1 MDKSEQFWDRSAPTY
16 DQDEGRDEQTTTKI
30 IEKTKT
36 SLKAG
41 DLVLDFGCGTGRLS
55 NDIAGSVKMIQAID
69 ISSNMIEIAKKK
81 AEARKIENIEF
92 THSTIFNEIY
102 QPGSFDVIL
111 AFYILH
117 LIDEPQRVIRRMY
130 ELLKPGGL
138 LISTTPC
145 IGGKTFQWMVL
156 TLVGKTGLIPMVR
169 SFKIS
174 ELEASIVNG
183 NFEIVETECVVQSTH
198 QYFIVAKKV

>member
-1 MDKSEQFWDRSAPTY
+1 MDKSEQFWDRSASTY
-16 DQDEGRDEQTTTKI
+16 DQDEGRDEQTIIKI
-30 IEKTKT
+30 IEKTKR
-36 SLKAG
+36 SLKTS
-41 DLVLDFGCGTGRLS
+41 DLVMDFGCGTGRLS
-55 NDIAGSVKMIQAID
+55 IEIAGTVKMIQAID
-69 ISSNMIEIAKKK
+69 ISSKMIEAAKKK
-81 AEARKIENIEF
+81 AEDRKIENIDF
-92 THSTIFNEIY
+92 THSTIFNEEY

-117 LIDEPQRVIRRMY
+117 LLDEPQRVMRRMY

-156 TLVGKTGLIPMVR
+156 SLVSKIGLIPMIR

-174 ELEASIVNG
+174 ELEASIIKE
-183 NFEIVETECVVQSTH
+183 NFEIIETECVVQSTH
-198 QYFIVAKKV
+198 QFFIVAKKG